1 MADFIFLT
9 HAHDSEDGD
18 WGAYIAKLN
27 AAGVFRGGSAMGDG
41 VCVKKVGNAP
51 AITAH
56 LGGYIKI
63 AADDL
68 AHAQKYLTGHPT
80 YESGGVVEIRELP
93 ETD

>member
-9 HAHDSEDGD
+9 HTGPGDDRD
-18 WGAYIAKLN
+18 WGAYISKHN
-27 AAGVFRGGSAMGDG
+27 VAGVFRGGSAMGEG
-41 VCVKKVGNAP
+41 ICVKKAGAAP

-63 AADDL
+63 EANDL
-68 AHAQKYLTGHPT
+68 ADAQRYLPGHPG

-93 ETD
+93 RRD